1 MSHTFRPGIRSSA
14 FTLIEVLIAIAV
26 IVILIAAVFAVGQQV
41 ITRQKINQT
50 QGILSSL
57 DRALEEYR
65 IETRIMPR
73 LNIDDYE
80 RGLWYAEN
88 GGTSPVVNDRT
99 GQTFVGGVANYRGD
113 RRTWLPNA
121 AYFLYIADGYENIDA
136 IIRGIPSQ
144 FSRTVQISSGV
155 FRTQVLDAWDN
166 PILFI
171 TPDNPLAQ
179 ALFGAC
185 PSDRPYF
192 MSAGPD
198 GHYGVPTDLGLD
210 GVPANDLPNRLASYR
225 EDNIY
230 SVIPGDVDGSF
241 SQFGM
246 LNTGSFR

>member
-1 MSHTFRPGIRSSA
+1 MSHPFRPGIRSSA

-99 GQTFVGGVANYRGD
+99 
-113 RRTWLPNA
+113 
-121 AYFLYIADGYENIDA
+121 
-136 IIRGIPSQ
+136 
-144 FSRTVQISSGV
+144 
-155 FRTQVLDAWDN
+155 
-166 PILFI
+166 
-171 TPDNPLAQ
+171 
-179 ALFGAC
+179 
-185 PSDRPYF
+185 
-192 MSAGPD
+192 
-198 GHYGVPTDLGLD
+198 
-210 GVPANDLPNRLASYR
+210 
-225 EDNIY
+225 
-230 SVIPGDVDGSF
+230 
-241 SQFGM
+241 
-246 LNTGSFR
+246 